1 MISNIRLQQFRSYL
15 DQSFEFT
22 PGVNII
28 VGANASGKTNL
39 LEGILY
45 SCQGKSYRSKDAGLM
60 NYDQEWTALESFIN
74 DYQQRIVINKQ
85 GEKIQKKITIDNKK
99 FFRFPT
105 THKTPIVL
113 FEPENLR
120 ILTGSP
126 DLRREFLDDLLE
138 QTIPGFY
145 AVIRD
150 FRRILSQRNA
160 LLKKINVYDE
170 EFFAW
175 NVRLV
180 NLAERI
186 HNERI
191 QLIKELNDKISEVY
205 SAVSNTQNKVKIKYQ
220 TTSNTE
226 QYASHLLKALEN
238 NISLDKQRGFTAIG
252 PHRDDLE
259 FMINNQPAQATAS
272 RGETRTL
279 VIALKIIELEI
290 KKSSSKNQ
298 PIVLLD
304 DVFSE
309 LDGSRRLAL
318 TGHLKKTQT
327 FITTTDADIVSH
339 KFVESSNIILLEKKQ

>member
-1 MISNIRLQQFRSYL
+1 MISNIRLQQFRSYN

-45 SCQGKSYRSKDAGLM
+45 SCQGKSYRTKDFGLV
-60 NYDQEWTALESFIN
+60 NYDEEWSVLESFIN
-74 DYQQRIVINKQ
+74 NYQQKIVINKKD
-85 GEKIQKKITIDNKK
+85 EKIQKKIIIDSKN
-99 FFRFPT
+99 FTRFPND
-105 THKTPIVL
+105 HKTPVIL

-126 DLRREFLDDLLE
+126 DLRRDFLDNLLE
-138 QTIPGFY
+138 QTLPGFSS
-145 AVIRD
+145 IMRD
-150 FRRILSQRNA
+150 FQRVIYQRNA
-160 LLKKINVYDE
+160 LLKKTQVRDD

-175 NVRLV
+175 NIRLV

-186 HNERI
+186 YNERTR
-191 QLIKELNDKISEVY
+191 LIAELNEKMSGVY
-205 SAVSNTQNKVKIKYQ
+205 STASNKNYKIEIKYR
-220 TTSNTE
+220 TTCDSN
-226 QYASHLLKALEN
+226 QYANSLLKALEK
-238 NISLDKQRGFTAIG
+238 NISTDKQRGFTAIG

-259 FMINNQPAQATAS
+259 FVINDRSAQATAS

-279 VIALKIIELEI
+279 VITLKIIELEI
-290 KKSSSKNQ
+290 KKSLSKNQ

-318 TGHLKKTQT
+318 TGYLKETQT

-339 KFVESSNIILLEKKQ
+339 KFVERSNILLLDKK